1 MSTVLNSNYA
11 FSPRRYVHEHSGSE
25 YHEFDDRSH
34 FFRPHDVKVVVEH
47 LAEKLA
53 GEADGVDGGEAAE
66 NAAED
71 AAEGKKG

>member
-1 MSTVLNSNYA
+1 M
-11 FSPRRYVHEHSGSE
+11 
-25 YHEFDDRSH
+25 
-34 FFRPHDVKVVVEH
+34 VVEH

-53 GEADGVDGGEAAE
+53 AEADGVDGGEAAE